1 MLHQDY
7 SGGNILFDVQN
18 GKVLLELVDLN
29 RIVFKHTIG
38 IEEGCKNFERLNIDE
53 EALQILATE
62 YAKARNFDVDMC
74 VESVLKM
81 RWHKHKKAIL

>member
-1 MLHQDY
+1 M
-7 SGGNILFDVQN
+7 SPIREKFVS
-18 GKVLLELVDLN
+18 
-29 RIVFKHTIG
+29 I
-38 IEEGCKNFERLNIDE
+38 IESLPYNIDE

-81 RWHKHKKAIL
+81 RWHKHKQR

>member
-7 SGGNILFDVQN
+7 SGGNILSDVQN

-81 RWHKHKKAIL
+81 RWHKHKQR